1 MLFKVL
7 QNLIKNKRYS
17 KEDIQNRVDVFM
29 AYNRITEEQYAEL
42 MDLINEVYKE
52 NIEENTETTNTE
64 EKNTETNTETNTK
77 ENTETDAEV
86 KKENTEQTES
96 TDKE

>member
-7 QNLIKNKRYS
+7 KNLINNKYYTR
-17 KEDIQNRVDVFM
+17 KDIQDRIDVFM

-42 MDLINEVYKE
+42 MNLIDEVYGTQ
-52 NIEENTETTNTE
+52 N
-64 EKNTETNTETNTK
+64 
-77 ENTETDAEV
+77 
-86 KKENTEQTES
+86 TES

>member
-17 KEDIQNRVDVFM
+17 KEDIQDRIDVFM

-52 NIEENTETTNTE
+52 NIEENAEANIE
-64 EKNTETNTETNTK
+64 DNTK
-77 ENTETDAEV
+77 ENTEQ
-86 KKENTEQTES
+86 KES

>member
-17 KEDIQNRVDVFM
+17 KKDIQDRIDVFM
-29 AYNRITEEQYAEL
+29 TYNRITEEQYMEL
-42 MDLINEVYKE
+42 MNLIDEVYKE
-52 NIEENTETTNTE
+52 NIEENA
-64 EKNTETNTETNTK
+64 ETNTEDNTK
-77 ENTETDAEV
+77 ENTEQ
-86 KKENTEQTES
+86 KES

>member
-17 KEDIQNRVDVFM
+17 KEDIQDRIDVFM

-42 MDLINEVYKE
+42 MNLIDEVYKE
-52 NIEENTETTNTE
+52 NIEENA
-64 EKNTETNTETNTK
+64 ETNTEDNTK
-77 ENTETDAEV
+77 ENTEQ
-86 KKENTEQTES
+86 KES

>member
-42 MDLINEVYKE
+42 MNLIDEVYGTE
-52 NIEENTETTNTE
+52 NVENSA
-64 EKNTETNTETNTK
+64 K
-77 ENTETDAEV
+77 
-86 KKENTEQTES
+86 
-96 TDKE
+96 TDK

>member
-29 AYNRITEEQYAEL
+29 AYNRITEEQYASL
-42 MDLINEVYKE
+42 MNLIDEVYGTE
-52 NIEENTETTNTE
+52 NSENTA
-64 EKNTETNTETNTK
+64 K
-77 ENTETDAEV
+77 
-86 KKENTEQTES
+86 
-96 TDKE
+96 TDK

>member
-1 MLFKVL
+1 MLFKIL
-7 QNLIKNKRYS
+7 QNLIKNKVYI

-42 MDLINEVYKE
+42 MNLIDEVYKE
-52 NIEENTETTNTE
+52 NIEENA
-64 EKNTETNTETNTK
+64 ETNTEQK
-77 ENTETDAEV
+77 
-86 KKENTEQTES
+86 ES

>member
-17 KEDIQNRVDVFM
+17 KEDIQDRIDVFM

-52 NIEENTETTNTE
+52 NIEENA
-64 EKNTETNTETNTK
+64 ETNTEDN
-77 ENTETDAEV
+77 A
-86 KKENTEQTES
+86 KENTEQKES

>member
-17 KEDIQNRVDVFM
+17 KKDIQDRIDVFM

-42 MDLINEVYKE
+42 MNLIDEVYGTE
-52 NIEENTETTNTE
+52 NAENSA
-64 EKNTETNTETNTK
+64 K
-77 ENTETDAEV
+77 
-86 KKENTEQTES
+86 
-96 TDKE
+96 TDK

>member
-42 MDLINEVYKE
+42 MNLIDEVYGTE
-52 NIEENTETTNTE
+52 NAENSA
-64 EKNTETNTETNTK
+64 K
-77 ENTETDAEV
+77 
-86 KKENTEQTES
+86 
-96 TDKE
+96 TDK

>member
-7 QNLIKNKRYS
+7 QNLIRNKRYT
-17 KEDIQNRVDVFM
+17 KEDIQDRVDVFM

-42 MDLINEVYKE
+42 MNLIDEVYKE
-52 NIEENTETTNTE
+52 NIEENAED
-64 EKNTETNTETNTK
+64 NTK
-77 ENTETDAEV
+77 ENTEQ
-86 KKENTEQTES
+86 KES

>member
-17 KEDIQNRVDVFM
+17 KEDIQNRVDVFI
-29 AYNRITEEQYAEL
+29 AYNRITEEQYASL
-42 MDLINEVYKE
+42 MNLINEAYKE
-52 NIEENTETTNTE
+52 NIEENTETNI
-64 EKNTETNTETNTK
+64 
-77 ENTETDAEV
+77 
-86 KKENTEQTES
+86 EQKES

>member
-42 MDLINEVYKE
+42 MNLINEVYKE
-52 NIEENTETTNTE
+52 NIEENA
-64 EKNTETNTETNTK
+64 ETNTEDNTK
-77 ENTETDAEV
+77 ENTEQ
-86 KKENTEQTES
+86 KES

>member
-1 MLFKVL
+1 MLFKIL
-7 QNLIKNKRYS
+7 QNLIKNKVYT

-42 MDLINEVYKE
+42 MNLIDEVYKE
-52 NIEENTETTNTE
+52 NIEENAED
-64 EKNTETNTETNTK
+64 NTK
-77 ENTETDAEV
+77 
-86 KKENTEQTES
+86 ES